1 MTDDYY
7 FKTPDEKGIITQYLQ
22 IDGALETSRYII
34 EALCHH
40 LQEECQEEKPA
51 GKDLIEF
58 IDMIQSFSP
67 AFLPLYSLQNYRNYI
82 EISVKEII
90 ESLKISIR
98 QISHSIS
105 GFGVNERHL
114 SLYGVNK
121 RVLVLGFP
129 PQIAELM
136 TSIGGIEE
144 VRIIIPPN
152 LSKNNKRVLTNRVDK
167 YKREISNKEIFI
179 ADSSDMEGEVAKAH
193 NIFLETW
200 GVVKK
205 SLQGFVVYLPDQAG
219 ALLKEAS
226 ISRTRVY
233 GVASETLQ
241 FKEKDILLD
250 GIARHLSF
258 FSGVIMEDSLLHTS
272 KSNNWEVIKDR
283 V

>member
-7 FKTPDEKGIITQYLQ
+7 FKPLDEKGIITQYLQ
-22 IDGALETSRYII
+22 IDGALEASRCII

-82 EISVKEII
+82 ETSAKEII
-90 ESLKISIR
+90 ESLKISIK

-105 GFGVNERHL
+105 GFGVRKRHL

-152 LSKNNKRVLTNRVDK
+152 LSKNNKGVLTNRVDK

-179 ADSSDMEGEVAKAH
+179 ADSSDIEGEVAKAH

-205 SLQGFVVYLPDQAG
+205 SLQGFVVYLPDQAR

-258 FSGVIMEDSLLHTS
+258 FSGVIMENSLLHTS

>member
-7 FKTPDEKGIITQYLQ
+7 FKALDEKGIITQYLQ
-22 IDGALETSRYII
+22 IDGALEASRYII
-34 EALCHH
+34 EALCQH

-51 GKDLIEF
+51 GKGLIEF

-82 EISVKEII
+82 ETSAKEII
-90 ESLKISIR
+90 ESLKISIK

-105 GFGVNERHL
+105 GFGIRKRRL

-136 TSIGGIEE
+136 TSIEGIEE
-144 VRIIIPPN
+144 VRIIIPPD
-152 LSKNNKRVLTNRVDK
+152 LSKNNKGVLTNRVDK

-179 ADSSDMEGEVAKAH
+179 ADSSDIEGEVAKAH

-200 GVVKK
+200 GVIKK
-205 SLQGFVVYLPDQAG
+205 SLQGFVVYLPDQAR

-233 GVASETLQ
+233 GVASTLQ

-258 FSGVIMEDSLLHTS
+258 FSSVIMEDSLLHTS
-272 KSNNWEVIKDR
+272 KSTNWEVIKDPA
-283 V
+283 

>member
-7 FKTPDEKGIITQYLQ
+7 FKTFNEKGIITQYLQ
-22 IDGALETSRYII
+22 IGGALEASCYII

-40 LQEECQEEKPA
+40 LQEEYQEEKPV

-58 IDMIQSFSP
+58 VDMIQSFSP
-67 AFLPLYSLQNYRNYI
+67 AFLPLHSIQDYRNYV
-82 EISVKEII
+82 ENSAKEII
-90 ESLKISIR
+90 ESLKITIK
-98 QISHSIS
+98 QISHSIL
-105 GFGVNERHL
+105 GFGVRERHL
-114 SLYGVNK
+114 SLYGVSK

-136 TSIGGIEE
+136 TSIGEIEE
-144 VRIIIPPN
+144 VRIIIPPD
-152 LSKNNKRVLTNRVDK
+152 LSKNNKGVLTNRVDK

-179 ADSSDMEGEVAKAH
+179 ADSSDIEGEVAKAH

-205 SLQGFVVYLPDQAG
+205 SLQGFVVYLPDQARV
-219 ALLKEAS
+219 LLKEAS
-226 ISRTRVY
+226 ISRKRVY

-241 FKEKDILLD
+241 FSEKDILLD

-258 FSGVIMEDSLLHTS
+258 FSGVIMEDSILHTS
-272 KSNNWEVIKDR
+272 KSTNWEVIKDR